1 MLIRLMRV
9 CGKAYY
15 SLGDYYIITRLKHD
29 MFTVCKNDE
38 VFKNSNLLIG
48 QAHFRY
54 KNNYMNLLT

>member
-1 MLIRLMRV
+1 MIIRLMRV

-38 VFKNSNLLIG
+38 VFKNSN
-48 QAHFRY
+48 
-54 KNNYMNLLT
+54 